1 MLLKSALIVSRNLK
15 NKICYLVIVQTNLKS
30 AVKQL
35 STAIL
40 IFLLFSCSTQQKKLN
55 RKIETV
61 EFHYINWA
69 CECANWATL
78 DVIKKYENDSLASHC
93 VFVEPADTSLILPD
107 TLGYINDIVQFTG
120 QYYID
125 KGYPNDYVKG
135 EQQVD
140 KAKVFRYTS
149 YKIIKSNYSQSLA
162 DQIDSAKYLV
172 DKGALNAQRITLDV
186 LYAVQSCTC
195 PQWFETKEQKPF
207 NEGVEYFYLETPNS
221 KITQA
226 DTLFNGIN
234 IPIRISVTGQ
244 FYSKKG
250 YPANYFPAKGDPEPA
265 RVFRYDKIKVLE
277 NGSRSTKKN
286 GAKGRR

>member
-1 MLLKSALIVSRNLK
+1 MNS
-15 NKICYLVIVQTNLKS
+15 
-30 AVKQL
+30 
-35 STAIL
+35 
-40 IFLLFSCSTQQKKLN
+40 
-55 RKIETV
+55 KIETV
-61 EFHYINWA
+61 DFHYIMWA

-78 DVIKKYENDSLASHC
+78 TDIEKYQDTGKLSDHC
-93 VFVEPADTSLILPD
+93 VFVEPADSSIILPD
-107 TLGYINDIVQFTG
+107 TLGYSGDIVQFKG
-120 QYYID
+120 QYYVD
-125 KGYPNDYVKG
+125 KSYPKDYVKG

-149 YKIIKSNYSQSLA
+149 FKIIKSNYGQNLA

-172 DKGALNAQRITLDV
+172 DKGVLSGKRITLDV
-186 LYAVQSCTC
+186 SYALHACPC

-207 NEGVEYFYLETPNS
+207 NEGVEYFYLETANTN
-221 KITQA
+221 ITKA

-250 YPANYFPAKGDPEPA
+250 YPANYFPSKGDPEPA

-277 NGSRSTKKN
+277 NGSRTIKKN
-286 GAKGRR
+286 GL

>member
-1 MLLKSALIVSRNLK
+1 M
-15 NKICYLVIVQTNLKS
+15 
-30 AVKQL
+30 KQL
-35 STAIL
+35 STATL
-40 IFLLFSCSTQQKKLN
+40 IILLFSCSTQQNKLN
-55 RKIETV
+55 SKIETV

-69 CECANWATL
+69 SECANWAPMDL
-78 DVIKKYENDSLASHC
+78 IKKNENDSLASYC

-107 TLGYINDIVQFTG
+107 TVGYINDIVQFTG

-125 KGYPNDYVKG
+125 KGFPKDYVKG

-149 YKIIKSNYSQSLA
+149 YKIIKSNYSQSLTE
-162 DQIDSAKYLV
+162 QIDSAKYLV
-172 DKGALNAQRITLDV
+172 DKGALIGQRITLDV
-186 LYAVQSCTC
+186 SYTVQACTC

-207 NEGVEYFYLETPNS
+207 NEGVEYFYLETANS
-221 KITQA
+221 KITKA

-250 YPANYFPAKGDPEPA
+250 YPANYFPPKGDLEPA
-265 RVFRYDKIKVLE
+265 RVFRYDKIKVIQI
-277 NGSRSTKKN
+277 GSRETQKN
-286 GAKGRR
+286 GL